1 MSHPLLCMTPH
12 DSNVQPFIFPDKSIK
27 NKLILLLLNHF
38 TMRLLLALTSLALT
52 STCTEAATSEAWR
65 DRVVY
70 QILTDRFSAE
80 ANPGEACEGLRGF
93 CGGTYRG
100 LASKLD
106 YLQVK
111 EEFLHGQSV
120 E

>member
-1 MSHPLLCMTPH
+1 
-12 DSNVQPFIFPDKSIK
+12 
-27 NKLILLLLNHF
+27 
-38 TMRLLLALTSLALT
+38 MRLLLILTSLALT

-80 ANPGEACEGLRGF
+80 ANPGEACEDLRGF
-93 CGGTYRG
+93 CGGTYKG
-100 LASKLD
+100 LVSKLD

-111 EEFLHGQSV
+111 EEFLHGLKCRLKQLHKK
-120 E
+120 EACGGRNLTCTH